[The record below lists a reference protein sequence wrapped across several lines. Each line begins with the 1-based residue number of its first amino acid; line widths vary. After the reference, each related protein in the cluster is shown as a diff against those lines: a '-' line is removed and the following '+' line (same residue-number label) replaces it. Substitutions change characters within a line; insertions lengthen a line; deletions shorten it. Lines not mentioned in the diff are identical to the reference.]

1 MKLLIIDDADAVR
14 SRLVETLGEIDG
26 LDVSSC
32 SPRAGGIIQRIL
44 DFKPEVV
51 VIDIRML
58 EGALDLVRSVKS
70 VAHPPVVITLSSASS
85 IQYRAACHNAGAEY
99 FFDKENELGRVA
111 EAIGELQIELAC

>member
-14 SRLVETLGEIDG
+14 SRLAEALGEIYG
-26 LDVSSC
+26 LEVSSC
-32 SPRAGGIIQRIL
+32 SPRAGGIIQRIF

-51 VIDIRML
+51 VVDIRML
-58 EGALDLVRSVKS
+58 DGALDLVRAVKS
-70 VAHPPVVITLSSASS
+70 TAHPPVVMTLSSDAS

-99 FFDKENELGRVA
+99 FFHKENELGRLA